1 MEKVLNVPVGG
12 RHDMGAVRA
21 VVRRYLTRGL
31 RAAFAHIAREASI
44 YRRHRR
50 GLRAARLYASQRH
63 LRIQLGS
70 GGQRKTGW
78 VNVDLFADADVQL
91 DLREPLPFGDDT
103 ASEVYAEHVLEHFV
117 YPGEVQ
123 HLLREIAR
131 VLEPGGVFRLVVP
144 DAGRALTAYG
154 TGEADFFA
162 ARTVRSYLSEERA
175 TPMHI
180 INYIFR
186 QDGQHKYAYD
196 EETLAQVLN
205 ANGFAEARRRAFDP
219 SIDSERRYRAN
230 SLYMEA
236 IKPTVR

>member
-1 MEKVLNVPVGG
+1 
-12 RHDMGAVRA
+12 MGVVRS
-21 VVRRYLTRGL
+21 VVRRYLPRGV
-31 RAAFAHIAREASI
+31 RSAFGQIAMEASI
-44 YRRHRR
+44 HWRHRR
-50 GLRAARLYASQRH
+50 GLRDARRYESQRH

-70 GGQRKTGW
+70 GGQRKPGW

-91 DLREPLPFGDDT
+91 DLREPLPFADNT

-117 YPGEVQ
+117 YPGEVR

-154 TGEADFFA
+154 MGDAEFFA
-162 ARTVRSYLSEERA
+162 ARAVRSYLAMERP

-196 EETLAQVLN
+196 EETLAQVLD
-205 ANGFAEARRRAFDP
+205 ANGFAEARRRVFDA
-219 SIDSERRYRAN
+219 SIDSERRYRTN

-236 IKPTVR
+236 LKPKVR